1 MEFSNQ
7 MDDVSFTQEAWSVL
21 QDDEGF
27 RPDDDSSGG
36 GSDDDGGGNYGD
48 HYRDV
53 DGDNET
59 IIKAVWCDSEE
70 GDNGRILKGDGGHG
84 DDEDCKDVGHEDGK
98 GGSGDG
104 EGGDRMPVMVT
115 VRNDDED
122 VEDAEVRNSKG
133 GMGVT

>member
-1 MEFSNQ
+1 

-59 IIKAVWCDSEE
+59 IIKAV
-70 GDNGRILKGDGGHG
+70 
-84 DDEDCKDVGHEDGK
+84 
-98 GGSGDG
+98 
-104 EGGDRMPVMVT
+104 
-115 VRNDDED
+115 
-122 VEDAEVRNSKG
+122 
-133 GMGVT
+133 